1 LADADG
7 RVAWQTNTAKK
18 GVVGFKLLPNGNLVL
33 HNSKGN
39 FIWQSFDDPTDTL
52 FIGQSLRAKGVTKL
66 VSWASE
72 KDNKDGPYNLV
83 MEPKRLALYY
93 KSTNQKNT
101 YIHKSKKSPRRILYF
116 SYFDG
121 LSTHKVNRYLRED

>member
-1 LADADG
+1 MADADG
-7 RVAWQTNTAKK
+7 RVAWQTNTANK
-18 GVVGFKLLPNGNLVL
+18 GVVEFKLLPNGNMVL

-72 KDNKDGPYNLV
+72 KENKDGPYSLV
-83 MEPKRLALYY
+83 MEPKRLALHY
-93 KSTNQKNT
+93 KSKN
-101 YIHKSKKSPRRILYF
+101 SPRRILHF

-121 LSTHKVNRYLRED
+121 FLLAKLTDINGRIKCARF

>member
-1 LADADG
+1 MADADG
-7 RVAWQTNTAKK
+7 RVAWQTNTANK
-18 GVVGFKLLPNGNLVL
+18 GVVGFKLLPNGNMVL

-72 KDNKDGPYNLV
+72 KDNKDGPYSLV

-93 KSTNQKNT
+93 
-101 YIHKSKKSPRRILYF
+101 KSKKSPRRILYF
-116 SYFDG
+116 SYFDR